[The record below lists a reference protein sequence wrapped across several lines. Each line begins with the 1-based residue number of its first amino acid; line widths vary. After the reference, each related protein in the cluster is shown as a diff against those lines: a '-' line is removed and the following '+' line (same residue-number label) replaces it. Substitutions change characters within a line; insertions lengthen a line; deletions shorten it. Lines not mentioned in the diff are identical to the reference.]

1 MKRKISLRMKR
12 LEAKRLPSRRVM
24 ILDAGGARARHSR
37 DVAMMFH
44 RTRREAASHVCRRAD
59 GLEGM
64 LIGGGGGG
72 GQEVEMRD
80 DKAGEEQG
88 GAKPDV
94 GVIPCR
100 RIVRKAGS

>member
-1 MKRKISLRMKR
+1 MKGEISLTTKR
-12 LEAKRLPSRRVM
+12 LEAKRLPLRWVM
-24 ILDAGGARARHSR
+24 ILDAEGERARYSR
-37 DVAMMFH
+37 DVDMMFH
-44 RTRREAASHVCRRAD
+44 RARREAASHLCRRAD
-59 GLEGM
+59 DPERM

-72 GQEVEMRD
+72 QELEMRD

-94 GVIPCR
+94 GVPPCR

>member
-44 RTRREAASHVCRRAD
+44 RTRREAASRVCRRAD
-59 GLEGM
+59 DPERM
-64 LIGGGGGG
+64 LIGGGGG

-80 DKAGEEQG
+80 DKVGEGQG

-94 GVIPCR
+94 SVPPCR